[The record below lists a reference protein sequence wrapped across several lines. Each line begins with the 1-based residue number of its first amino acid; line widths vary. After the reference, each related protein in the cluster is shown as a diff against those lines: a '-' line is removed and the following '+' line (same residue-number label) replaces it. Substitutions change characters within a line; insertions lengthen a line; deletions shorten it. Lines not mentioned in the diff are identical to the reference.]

1 MRALKSTIAVLVALG
16 LLVGAL
22 WLGDQWVRSE
32 VERRVETAV
41 TEQLPELEA
50 TVDAELGGG
59 FAIPQLIS
67 GTLEEITITSPE
79 AVIDGV
85 AITDVVILA
94 EGVAIRGDGSIASLH
109 ATGTAPTESVIT
121 AVERRVDLPE
131 GVTLELRDG
140 TIAAVASVL
149 GVPLEAEVALVA
161 QPRAIEVTVER
172 FLLGDAVV
180 DVEDIP
186 FDLSAL
192 IGTAVVDLDTLPEGV
207 ELTEVTVTP
216 DGVDLVLDGTDV
228 VG

>member
-1 MRALKSTIAVLVALG
+1 MRPLKSTIAVLVALG
-16 LLVGAL
+16 LLIGAL
-22 WLGDQWVRSE
+22 WFGDQWVRSE
-32 VERRVETAV
+32 VERRVEATV

-59 FAIPQLIS
+59 FAIPQLIG

-85 AITDVVILA
+85 AITDVVIVA
-94 EGVAIRGDGSIASLH
+94 EGVEIRGDGSISSLH

-121 AVERRVDLPE
+121 AVERRVDLPD

-140 TIAAVASVL
+140 TIAAVGSVL
-149 GVPLEAEVALVA
+149 GVPLEAEVVLVA
-161 QPRAIEVTVER
+161 QPRAIEVTIER
-172 FLLGDAVV
+172 FTLGDAVI

-186 FDLSAL
+186 FDLSSL
-192 IGTAVVDLDTLPEGV
+192 LGTTVVDLDMLPEGV
-207 ELTEVTVTP
+207 ELSEVTVTP